1 MDNIEEINIIVE
13 DEAPI
18 DVSAELEDDFLR
30 GEKGPSNVLTIGSVE
45 KGEEAA
51 ASITGKSPN
60 QKLNLVLPKGDTGNT
75 GAKGDKGDN
84 GNDGYTPIKGTDYF
98 TEEEIQEIKQ
108 DILDKVNQFS
118 VLVVQELPAENIDE
132 HTIYFVPKAT
142 VEQNDVYD
150 EFIYINNS
158 WEHIGTTE
166 VDLSSYYNKSEVDAK
181 LEAVEGNEVYIGN
194 EEDAPATAKIVIDE
208 DETDWEDEGE
218 IYSTTERKIGKWID
232 GKTLYRKVIN
242 TTAPTCEQ
250 DGTYV
255 TSTID
260 IADNID
266 FAVIELGFIVDSA
279 NQKQTFPYINNSG
292 NVIKAF
298 INVNKQI
305 HLAHNIKSYNG
316 YAVTIIVK
324 YTKTTEE
331 A

>member
-18 DVSAELEDDFLR
+18 DVSAELENDFLR

-51 ASITGKSPN
+51 ASITGESPN
-60 QKLNLVLPKGDTGNT
+60 QKLNLVLPKGDTGST
-75 GAKGDKGDN
+75 GDKGDKGDN

-98 TEEEIQEIKQ
+98 TEEELQEIKQ

-132 HTIYFVPKAT
+132 HTIYFVPKTT

-166 VDLSSYYNKSEVDAK
+166 VDLSSYYNKSEVDTK

-194 EEDAPATAKIVIDE
+194 EENAPATTKIVIDE
-208 DETDWEDEGE
+208 DEQGWEDEE
-218 IYSTTERKIGKWID
+218 N
-232 GKTLYRKVIN
+232 KTVVIEF
-242 TTAPTCEQ
+242 TTASTAGGDSNLIAYPSGFSRDNC
-250 DGTYV
+250 YV
-255 TSTID
+255 SGVL
-260 IADNID
+260 
-266 FAVIELGFIVDSA
+266 FWREY
-279 NQKQTFPYINNSG
+279 PNNETVTTWYCLSG
-292 NVIKAF
+292 NY
-298 INVNKQI
+298 NVRLQANGIVVNMGAGTSEQYLNKPAKI
-305 HLAHNIKSYNG
+305 FLK
-316 YAVTIIVK
+316 K
-324 YTKTTEE
+324 YEE